1 MAEEETH
8 GVGREPLSLSLSS
21 TAATECKHFSHL
33 LSSSE
38 RYAVGVD
45 GERGGDAAGEEGEG
59 KKDEFYV

>member
-8 GVGREPLSLSLSS
+8 GVGWEPLSLSS

-45 GERGGDAAGEEGEG
+45 GERVGDAAGEEGEG